1 MTVKEIINT
10 QQEIY
15 RLLTEKQIKKV
26 FGLLSGLS
34 AALQD
39 WTVNDKLNELET
51 SYKYMLRYMFEGIE
65 DPEREQV
72 YKSLITSLF
81 SLTDKVTE
89 SLLEKESSGFY
100 YSKKRYF
107 QLHPEM
113 SIQQQSDVLDTAIN
127 NLSLND
133 LLSDIENNVQ
143 IQSELRK
150 QVEKAEEELV
160 TRIWCNYPATEWDY
174 SAYVKDYLQN
184 IFLSKRLV

>member
-1 MTVKEIINT
+1 MTNMTVKEIINT

-89 SLLEKESSGFY
+89 LLLEKESSGFY
-100 YSKKRYF
+100 LSKKRYI
-107 QLHPEM
+107 QLHP
-113 SIQQQSDVLDTAIN
+113 
-127 NLSLND
+127 
-133 LLSDIENNVQ
+133 
-143 IQSELRK
+143 
-150 QVEKAEEELV
+150 
-160 TRIWCNYPATEWDY
+160 
-174 SAYVKDYLQN
+174 
-184 IFLSKRLV
+184 